1 LAGGVGREAGGECL
15 ERVMEQR
22 DYYDILGVD
31 GNASQPQIKEAYRR
45 LALQY
50 HPDRNK
56 EDPAAAERMKEI
68 NEAYAVISDP
78 SKRRQYDSLRQ
89 TYGSSAYG
97 HFRQS
102 YSEED
107 IFRGSDVRQV
117 FEKISKAFGFRGFDD
132 IFREFYGPGYRSF
145 EFRGKGSLGQ
155 GFSLCGNL
163 GRVVKYLL
171 KKSWGVELPER
182 GKDRDDRVT
191 ISPELAGTGGK
202 MRYTYRVKS
211 KELLVNIPPGIRE
224 GQRIRLR
231 GMGDSGKGGAEAGD
245 LYVEV
250 RIRSPFSQRIRE
262 MMKGVWFRVFKGRS

>member
-1 LAGGVGREAGGECL
+1 
-15 ERVMEQR
+15 MEQR

-31 GNASQPQIKEAYRR
+31 GNSNQTQVKEAYRR

-56 EDPAAAERMKEI
+56 GNPAAAERMKEI

-107 IFRGSDVRQV
+107 IFRGSDIRQV
-117 FEKISKAFGFRGFDD
+117 FEEISKAFGFRSFDD
-132 IFREFYGPGYRSF
+132 IFTEFYGPGYRSF
-145 EFRGKGSLGQ
+145 EFRGQGVFGRGFPLGGSLGK
-155 GFSLCGNL
+155 LI
-163 GRVVKYLL
+163 KYAL
-171 KKSWGVELPER
+171 KKKWGLELPEK
-182 GKDRDDRVT
+182 GKDRYDRVT
-191 ISPELAGTGGK
+191 ISPELAATGGK
-202 MRYTYRVKS
+202 MKYTYRVKS
-211 KELLVNIPPGIRE
+211 KELLVNIPTGIRE

-262 MMKGVWFRVFKGRS
+262 MMKGVWFRLLKGRF